1 MYIYNVTINIE
12 ESVHDEWRAWIESQI
27 ALVLNTG
34 RFVSAKFTEVLVD
47 EEMGG
52 KTYSVQFTAKTKKDL
67 EAYYQFDAAKIE
79 KSGVEKFGERMLSFR
94 TELKIINEFFPT
106 TSH

>member
-12 ESVHDEWRAWIESQI
+12 ESAHDEWRTWIETQI
-27 ALVLNTG
+27 AVVLDTG
-34 RFVSAKFTEVLVD
+34 HFMSAKFTEVLVD

-52 KTYSVQFTAKTKKDL
+52 KTYSVQFTAKTKEDL
-67 EAYYQFDAAKIE
+67 NAYYQFDAARIQ